1 MKETGLICYI
11 FFLNSNLQDFR
22 NYLKPFEIS
31 LVCGSNFY
39 WFMKIYDLVHNII
52 FSDTYLDTIEM
63 KYIVTNLF
71 VECTMPK
78 NIL

>member
-1 MKETGLICYI
+1 MLL
-11 FFLNSNLQDFR
+11 FFLNSSLQEFR

-31 LVCGSNFY
+31 LVSGSNFY

-63 KYIVTNLF
+63 K
-71 VECTMPK
+71 
-78 NIL
+78 